1 MSSWIES
8 SIRLLSALYR
18 EYSGAEGAG
27 AFIPDYTLGYP
38 RRRRLL
44 QDAKCKRNGQ
54 HEIAQPKDWRDIFDR
69 CFENREA
76 DIGRFLRRHSGSP
89 PMGFY
94 RLAQNHM

>member
-1 MSSWIES
+1 LV
-8 SIRLLSALYR
+8 IRVGDVYCR
-18 EYSGAEGAG
+18 
-27 AFIPDYTLGYP
+27 TLN
-38 RRRRLL
+38 
-44 QDAKCKRNGQ
+44 ANGTASTA
-54 HEIAQPKDWRDIFDR
+54 IAQPTDWRDIFDR